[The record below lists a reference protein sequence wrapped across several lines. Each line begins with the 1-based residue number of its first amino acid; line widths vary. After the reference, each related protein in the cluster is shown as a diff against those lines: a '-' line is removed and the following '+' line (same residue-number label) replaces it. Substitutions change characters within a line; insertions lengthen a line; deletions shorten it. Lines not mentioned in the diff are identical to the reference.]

1 MELDPVIHQPIRLK
15 LMASLV
21 SIPRG
26 DSVDFTYLRELLQ
39 LTDGNLGAHLLKLE
53 ESGYAEVDKTF
64 VGRKPRSFI
73 RVTDKGRAA
82 FLDYVN
88 VLKSVIHIDAPPAEP
103 PHSSRTGV
111 SV

>member
-1 MELDPVIHQPIRLK
+1 MELDPIIHQPVRLK
-15 LMASLV
+15 LIASLV
-21 SIPRG
+21 SLPHG
-26 DSVDFTYLRELLQ
+26 DSVDFTYLREVLQ

-82 FLDYVN
+82 FHDYVIA
-88 VLKSVIHIDAPPAEP
+88 LKSLVQLDEA
-103 PHSSRTGV
+103 SSPVGDRH
-111 SV
+111 

>member
-39 LTDGNLGAHLLKLE
+39 LTDGNLGAHLQKLE
-53 ESGYAEVDKTF
+53 ETGYVDMNKTF
-64 VGRKPRSFI
+64 VARKPKSFI
-73 RVTDKGRAA
+73 RITDRGRAA
-82 FLDYVN
+82 FHDYVTTLRN
-88 VLKSVIHIDAPPAEP
+88 LIQLDGA
-103 PHSSRTGV
+103 SSPVGDRH
-111 SV
+111 